1 MARANQKA
9 CFFVF
14 FILLKN
20 RYKYKLDPIRKHTV
34 SGYKNKN
41 KNKNK
46 NKKNLI
52 FFNIIINITY

>member
-9 CFFVF
+9 CFCFF

-41 KNKNK
+41 KNK
-46 NKKNLI
+46 KNLI